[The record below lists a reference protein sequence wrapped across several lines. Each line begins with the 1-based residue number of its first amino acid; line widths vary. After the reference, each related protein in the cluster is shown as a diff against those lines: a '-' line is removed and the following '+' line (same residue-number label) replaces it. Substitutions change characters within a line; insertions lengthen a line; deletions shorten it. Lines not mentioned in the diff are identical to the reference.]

1 MFGDNHGA
9 KFSNSGKYN
18 KTDHNGY
25 LQTSKRTI
33 KAQKA
38 SMESISTPVPQQEI
52 PQIQNSNQPETQMMT
67 TESDNC
73 QSQSLSPIQKVAKLD
88 ESSTCVTVG
97 KRKRLNDQMTQ
108 IQKIMNKMISVDKIV
123 NEFYELGM

>member
-1 MFGDNHGA
+1 
-9 KFSNSGKYN
+9 
-18 KTDHNGY
+18 
-25 LQTSKRTI
+25 
-33 KAQKA
+33 
-38 SMESISTPVPQQEI
+38 
-52 PQIQNSNQPETQMMT
+52 MMT